1 MTQTQHA
8 AEKNDAAHDT
18 VTRIL
23 MAAEVLFVEHGFD
36 GTSLR
41 MITSDADVNLAAVNY
56 HFGSKENLLK
66 SVVLRRLVPW
76 ADACAE
82 ALNALEQSGQALS
95 VDNLVRT
102 FILPSLEMSRDP
114 KCGGALF
121 ARLLS
126 RTFIENHKLLRET
139 ISSQNHAFVA
149 RYRDAF
155 AKALPHVPADD
166 LAWRLHFSF
175 SLMFHT
181 LAGNDALKVFIPP
194 PSVVSAK
201 DPDRVAQYLVPFVVA
216 GLTAA

>member
-1 MTQTQHA
+1 MTQTQRA
-8 AEKNDAAHDT
+8 AEKNDAHDT

-41 MITSDADVNLAAVNY
+41 MITSDAGVNLAAVNY

-66 SVVLRRLVPW
+66 SVVLRRLLPW
-76 ADACAE
+76 AAACSE
-82 ALNALEQSGQALS
+82 ALDTLEKSGRELS
-95 VDNLVRT
+95 VENLVHT
-102 FILPSLEMSRDP
+102 FMLPSLEMSRDP

-139 ISSQNHAFVA
+139 ILSQNHAFVE
-149 RYRDAF
+149 RYHAAF
-155 AKALPHVPADD
+155 AKALPSLLPED

-181 LAGNDALKVFIPP
+181 LAGNDALKVFVPQ
-194 PSVVSAK
+194 PSLVSTK
-201 DPDRVAQYLVPFVVA
+201 DPDLIAQYLIPFVVA
-216 GLTAA
+216 GLTSQV